1 MLTITNKDNL
11 FSVIAAEVAR
21 SERSEN
27 YLIADGQFSAIW
39 ATSEIDRV
47 LAIATSV
54 AKCDVAVKALVAHYH
69 TCETFKAFNPVFS
82 DTCGGF
88 IEVDKVVVEI
98 RVLKIS
104 DSPLAYRVL
113 FSRVDAVD
121 LAIAMDERMG
131 AIERRVQALETQGR

>member
-1 MLTITNKDNL
+1 MW
-11 FSVIAAEVAR
+11 R
-21 SERSEN
+21 
-27 YLIADGQFSAIW
+27 
-39 ATSEIDRV
+39 
-47 LAIATSV
+47 
-54 AKCDVAVKALVAHYH
+54 KCDVAVKALVAHYH

>member
-54 AKCDVAVKALVAHYH
+54 AK
-69 TCETFKAFNPVFS
+69 
-82 DTCGGF
+82 
-88 IEVDKVVVEI
+88 
-98 RVLKIS
+98 
-104 DSPLAYRVL
+104 
-113 FSRVDAVD
+113 
-121 LAIAMDERMG
+121 M
-131 AIERRVQALETQGR
+131 RRRR